1 MTRTPFAVTAGLL
14 LALTLA
20 GCDGGGES
28 GAQAQSAAPPPKV
41 TVAAPLVR
49 KLTEWDEFTGRFEPV
64 QQVDVRGRV
73 SGYIESTHFEDG
85 QLVEPGQLL
94 FVIDPRPYEAVVQSR
109 RADILAAESQLR
121 LAQLEEGR
129 SRRLVSTNAQAE
141 ATLDQRAAE
150 RQSRE
155 AALELARSQLRTA
168 ELDLEFTSV
177 TSPLKGRVSDRRVD
191 VGNLVEGQTM
201 LTTIVQLDPVHLIF
215 DMSENDYLAYTRAV
229 AAGEL
234 PSTRDNQTLVESHL
248 VDEEGWPH
256 KGTMNF
262 VDNVVDRG
270 SGTIRGRAVFPN
282 PEFLITSGQF
292 GRIRIP
298 GSPEQDTLLI
308 PDSAIVTDQSRK
320 MVLTVGEDGKVVPK
334 VVRPGP
340 SQPGGLRILR
350 NGIVAQDRVIIDGLA
365 RARPGMQVEVQEG
378 KIEPLLPQS

>member
-1 MTRTPFAVTAGLL
+1 MTRTPFAATAGLL
-14 LALTLA
+14 LVLTLA

-41 TVAAPLVR
+41 TVAAPLIR

-64 QQVDVRGRV
+64 QQVEVRGRV
-73 SGYIESTHFEDG
+73 SGYIESIHFEDG

-94 FVIDPRPYEAVVQSR
+94 FIIDPRPYEAVVQSR
-109 RADILAAESQLR
+109 RADVVSAESQLR

-155 AALELARSQLRTA
+155 AAVELARAQLRTA
-168 ELDLEFTSV
+168 ELDLEFTNV

-234 PSTRDNQTLVESHL
+234 SSTRDNQTMVESHL

-320 MVLTVGEDGKVVPK
+320 MVLTVGQDGKVVPK

-350 NGIVAQDRVIIDGLA
+350 NGVVAQDRVIIDGLA